1 MAARWD
7 RSPVSRKM
15 FMATAVGAVA
25 PGSAAQA
32 AAAAPKRKRRKM
44 ARAGAT
50 WPGTW
55 PNCRRARAR
64 GSLGERAASSPA
76 PAPPLKGDAPEHR
89 PCGSACS
96 RAPSPGPRFLAHFPR
111 PGFRLALGYQRFP
124 LIFEMTFSCEEFP
137 PTTDPKSSIGLLH
150 EKV

>member
-55 PNCRRARAR
+55 PNCRRARA
-64 GSLGERAASSPA
+64 GQLGRAGG
-76 PAPPLKGDAPEHR
+76 LQ
-89 PCGSACS
+89 
-96 RAPSPGPRFLAHFPR
+96 PR
-111 PGFRLALGYQRFP
+111 PGPAP
-124 LIFEMTFSCEEFP
+124 
-137 PTTDPKSSIGLLH
+137 
-150 EKV
+150 